1 MKILI
6 LLSLVFF
13 ASCKGGAGSGETTTA
28 ANSSPTAS
36 NNNVATNNN
45 WTSRTDS
52 SVQTITYDITNGGSS
67 YYSSTNTLADSD
79 VFTIP
84 STVTLT
90 NDSTNSVQAADYIEL
105 QMVNR
110 ILCTY
115 NRSGN
120 TFTFSSCTSYSSS
133 VYWNIQAGD
142 SYQVTDL
149 NADSPAMD
157 KNKIIFVLQSNTN
170 AVMNGHITFTYD
182 L

>member
-6 LLSLVFF
+6 LLSLVIF
-13 ASCKGGAGSGETTTA
+13 ASCKGGAGSGDTTA
-28 ANSSPTAS
+28 ASVAASPTNS
-36 NNNVATNNN
+36 NVANNN
-45 WTSRTDS
+45 WSSRTDS
-52 SVQTITYDITNGGSS
+52 TVQNIVYDVVNGGSS
-67 YYSSTNTLADSD
+67 YYSSTNILADST

-90 NDSTNSVQAADYIEL
+90 NNTTNSVLAADYIEL

-120 TFTFSSCTSYSSS
+120 VFNFSSCTSYASS

-149 NADSPAMD
+149 NADSPALD

>member
-6 LLSLVFF
+6 LLSLVLF
-13 ASCKGGAGSGETTTA
+13 ASCKGGAGSGEATTA
-28 ANSSPTAS
+28 ASSSPTAS
-36 NNNVATNNN
+36 NNNVANNN
-45 WTSRTDS
+45 WNSRTDS
-52 SVQTITYDITNGGSS
+52 TVQNIVYDITNGGSS
-67 YYSSTNTLADSD
+67 YYSSTNVLADSD

-90 NDSTNSVQAADYIEL
+90 NNTINSVLAADYIEL

-110 ILCTY
+110 IICTY
-115 NRSGN
+115 ARSGN
-120 TFTFSSCTSYSSS
+120 VFNFSSCTSYASS

-149 NADSPAMD
+149 NADSPVLD